1 MPVAYWHVN
10 FTASFLVARGV
21 GSTPKISGRTLSR
34 RKAKSLKVLV
44 VSRGV
49 KPAGAASSGGAEL
62 VMLRLAEQAVNF
74 GHDVHLISDIEDKT
88 SVDAR
93 IKLHKVGVPNGIG
106 IRLRKSGF
114 AFWIMLHF
122 LGNLLASWRAVK
134 LVRSQ
139 ETPFDVIHC
148 HGNLSGLILSFF
160 KGSSTL
166 VYSEHDSTP
175 WSCRYPNPIQS
186 IIRKVLY
193 TLLDARLFRRTDLTL
208 VLYSAQ
214 KTEIM
219 ERWDVS
225 ADAIDVVPNGVD
237 IQRFAPVTEK
247 TSAVGPSGYCLFV
260 GRLESRK
267 GVDTLIRALAEC
279 DTPCVIVGDGPNRGR
294 LEKLAA
300 EMGVAKRITFAGAIT
315 NGALADYYSNAR
327 MFVLPSHSEAFP
339 LSLLESMACG
349 TPFIAS
355 SVGAN
360 TDMVSTTDAGLLFDP
375 GDSVGLA
382 MKMQE
387 LINDTDRADELGR
400 RGRMAAES
408 VFSWPEIGMRLE
420 KTYRSFQPE
429 RSAEILGGAG
439 STTQDP
445 FSHLTEKVGHPDFIE
460 NTRVTVAGTD
470 PTGDR

>member
-1 MPVAYWHVN
+1 MLTSPS
-10 FTASFLVARGV
+10 SFLVARV
-21 GSTPKISGRTLSR
+21 RDQSLKISGRSLSR
-34 RKAKSLKVLV
+34 RKAKLLKVLV

-74 GHDVHLISDIEDKT
+74 GHDVHLISDVEDKA
-88 SVDAR
+88 SVDTR
-93 IKLHKVGVPNGIG
+93 IKLHTVGVPSRIG
-106 IRLRKSGF
+106 NRLRKSGF

-122 LGNLLASWRAVK
+122 LGNILASWRAVR

-160 KGSSTL
+160 KSSSTL

-186 IIRKVLY
+186 MIRKILY
-193 TLLDARLFRRTDLTL
+193 TLLDARLFRRADLTL

-214 KTEIM
+214 KAEIM
-219 ERWDVS
+219 ERWDV
-225 ADAIDVVPNGVD
+225 AEDAIDVVPNGVD
-237 IQRFAPVTEK
+237 IQRFAPSVEK
-247 TSAVGPSGYCLFV
+247 NSSVEPSGYCLFV

-267 GVDTLIRALAEC
+267 GVDILIRALADC
-279 DTPCVIVGDGPNRGR
+279 DTALVIVGDGPNRGR
-294 LEKLAA
+294 LETLAA
-300 EMGVAKRITFAGAIT
+300 DLGVADRITFSGAIT
-315 NGALADYYSNAR
+315 NGRLAEYYSNAR

-355 SVGAN
+355 RVGAN
-360 TDMVSTTDAGLLFDP
+360 ADMVSTTNAGLLFDP
-375 GDSVGLA
+375 GDPVGLA
-382 MKMQE
+382 HKMQE
-387 LINDTDRADELGR
+387 LINDTDRADEMGR
-400 RGRMAAES
+400 RGRIAAES
-408 VFSWPEIGMRLE
+408 VFAWPEIGIRLE

-429 RSAEILGGAG
+429 RTAKILGTVSSDIQSRSSQETA
-439 STTQDP
+439 
-445 FSHLTEKVGHPDFIE
+445 KAGHPESTE
-460 NTRVTVAGTD
+460 NVRVVATGTD
-470 PTGDR
+470 QTGDR